1 MGDTAGRTPGRGIG
15 GTGGTGGT
23 FGVDPDVHEA
33 ARRQILDA
41 AAVVFQVQGFDR
53 TTIDD
58 IAARIGA
65 TKGRVY
71 YYFRSKFDI
80 YLAVYE
86 EGMRG
91 AFRTVEPLSTG
102 PGTGLDRLTAMSV
115 QHLVNLMT
123 DPGYHDVISQGVVA
137 GRSTALKDHQ
147 RDALVGLNDVR
158 QRYELMF
165 RGVVAD
171 GIADATLRDGDARLI
186 ARFLLSSL
194 NSTTMWYSLREEQDA
209 ADIRALAGTI
219 VDLAVGGLA
228 A

>member
-1 MGDTAGRTPGRGIG
+1 MGDTDSTSGA
-15 GTGGTGGT
+15 
-23 FGVDPDVHEA
+23 FGVDPDVHGA
-33 ARRQILDA
+33 ARAQILDA
-41 AAVVFQVQGFDR
+41 ASVVFQAQGFDR

-91 AFRTVEPLSTG
+91 AFRTVEPLAAG
-102 PGTGLDRLTAMSV
+102 PGTGRERLTAMSV

-147 RDALVGLNDVR
+147 REALVALNGVR

-165 RGVVAD
+165 RGVIAD
-171 GIADATLRDGDARLI
+171 GITDASLRPGDARFI

-194 NSTTMWYSLREEQDA
+194 NSTTMWYSLREGQDA
-209 ADIRALAGTI
+209 ADIRALAGRI
-219 VDLAVGGLA
+219 VDLAVGGLLP
-228 A
+228 